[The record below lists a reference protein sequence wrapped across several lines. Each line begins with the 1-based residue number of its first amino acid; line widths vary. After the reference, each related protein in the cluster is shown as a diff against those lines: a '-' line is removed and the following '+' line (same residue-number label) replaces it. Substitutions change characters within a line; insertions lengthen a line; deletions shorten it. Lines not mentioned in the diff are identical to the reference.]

1 MKVVTMLSSAL
12 TFLLLLSAMAC
23 GLWLKSGGAGSIK
36 FHMTCGILAIIFSLV
51 TLILIGVNWPRKE
64 EGRAKR

>member
-36 FHMTCGILAIIFSLV
+36 FHMTCGILAVIFSLV
-51 TLILIGVNWPRKE
+51 TLILIGVNWHTKG
-64 EGRAKR
+64 EGRTK

>member
-23 GLWLKSGGAGSIK
+23 GLWLMSGEAGSIK
-36 FHMTCGILAIIFSLV
+36 FHMTCGILAVIFSLV
-51 TLILIGVNWPRKE
+51 TLILIGVNWHTKG
-64 EGRAKR
+64 EGRTK

>member
-23 GLWLKSGGAGSIK
+23 GLWLKSGEAGSIK
-36 FHMTCGILAIIFSLV
+36 FHMTCGILAVIFSLV
-51 TLILIGVNWPRKE
+51 TLILIGVNWHTKG
-64 EGRAKR
+64 EGRTK

>member
-23 GLWLKSGGAGSIK
+23 GLWLKSGEAGSIK

-51 TLILIGVNWPRKE
+51 TLILIGVNWHTKG
-64 EGRAKR
+64 EGRTK